1 MQVELEQN
9 RSEAAMETIGRAKR
23 ESDCAA
29 AAAAPSGGS
38 ALLCVRILTQEADIS
53 REAGLYADAAEVSL

>member
-29 AAAAPSGGS
+29 AAAPSGS